1 MRFLISMVFV
11 GMLVLS
17 SQAFAARIKGAKA
30 ENILINGKVVAQSW
44 DTEDNIHNTR
54 VIYRNT
60 YYGCASA
67 MDRNDSS
74 KLVVV
79 CIDRN

>member
-1 MRFLISMVFV
+1 MRFLISMVFA
-11 GMLVLS
+11 GMLALS
-17 SQAFAARIKGAKA
+17 SQAFAARIEGAKA
-30 ENILINGKVVAQSW
+30 ENILINGKVVAGDW

-60 YYGCASA
+60 YYLCASA

>member
-11 GMLVLS
+11 GVLALS
-17 SQAFAARIKGAKA
+17 SQAFAAGFDGAKA
-30 ENILINGKVVAQSW
+30 ENILINGKVVAQFW
-44 DTEDNIHNTR
+44 NTEENVHNTR

-60 YYGCASA
+60 YYLCVSGI
-67 MDRNDSS
+67 DRGDNS
-74 KLVVV
+74 KMYMI